1 MNVGPRGERLS
12 GGERQSVALARILL
26 ADPKVLLLDEPT
38 ASMDTM
44 LEARLVKNIGKFIGD
59 RTLIVATH
67 RAPVLHLV
75 DRIIWLEAGKLMA
88 DGPKA
93 EVLKRMSGAAA

>member
-1 MNVGPRGERLS
+1 LSLFAVKLASPGSPYQGELNSR
-12 GGERQSVALARILL
+12 
-26 ADPKVLLLDEPT
+26 
-38 ASMDTM
+38 
-44 LEARLVKNIGKFIGD
+44 FIGD

-67 RAPVLHLV
+67 RAPVLQLV
-75 DRIIWLEAGKLMA
+75 DRLIWLEGGKLIA